1 MVKVLIEDVKKA
13 IYIAEKDLKI
23 YFFKAPNL
31 IFGIFLPMV
40 LYLAF
45 VIGRTVELTSI
56 IPGLVTMAIFFGAG
70 AIQSVSLPL
79 ERRTG
84 TFKMLLSAPI
94 KISTIILGKILAGFF
109 YGIII
114 SLIYSAIII
123 PFSPLPHLPL
133 YFFGILIS
141 SLLFSAFG
149 LLLSVPFRDIP
160 QAMPP
165 ATVVRIAIV
174 FLSGVFTPIETMP
187 ITLQT
192 FAYFLPLTYS
202 VDALRQAM
210 NGTLNIQIFF
220 IDLGVQILYFIIF
233 LIVSIKVLKKT
244 IE

>member
-1 MVKVLIEDVKKA
+1 MVKGLIEDVKKA

-31 IFGIFLPMV
+31 IFGIFLPVV

-45 VIGRTVELTSI
+45 AIGRTVELTSV
-56 IPGLVTMAIFFGAG
+56 IPGLVAMAVFFGAG

-84 TFKMLLSAPI
+84 TIKMLLTAPI

-109 YGIII
+109 YGIIL
-114 SLIYSAIII
+114 SLIYSAIIL
-123 PFSPLPHLPL
+123 PFSPLPNLPL
-133 YFFGILIS
+133 YFLGILIS

-165 ATVVRIAIV
+165 ATVVRISLV
-174 FLSGVFTPIETMP
+174 FICGVFIPIETMP
-187 ITLQT
+187 IALQT
-192 FAYFLPLTYS
+192 VAYFLPLTYS
-202 VDALRQAM
+202 VDALRLAM
-210 NGTLNIQIFF
+210 NGSLNVHIFF
-220 IDLGVQILYFIIF
+220 IDLGVQILFLILFII
-233 LIVSIKVLKKT
+233 IIIKVLKNT
-244 IE
+244 IK